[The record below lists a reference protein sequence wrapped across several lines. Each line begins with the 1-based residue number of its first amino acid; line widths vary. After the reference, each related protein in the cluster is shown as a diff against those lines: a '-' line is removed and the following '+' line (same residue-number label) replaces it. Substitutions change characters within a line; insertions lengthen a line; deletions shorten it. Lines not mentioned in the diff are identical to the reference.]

1 MANANS
7 ICACGNTIPPRTGRG
22 RPRVRCHVC
31 SPPKQVPKR
40 QPQQRTCQHC
50 EATFVGTAA
59 ARYCSS
65 LCKGR
70 AAYEKR
76 HRIPC
81 RICGLPTGW
90 LADAKDA
97 PESPKHDTCEPE
109 HGTPGRYARGCRCTD
124 CTLRVSNDHRGYMR
138 LRRALAPTHLQC
150 RAEGCERTRQNDGLC
165 GMHHRRKQKA
175 EGTWKPS
182 PSDAWDNPRR
192 IAGYK
197 RRKALT
203 RGHLTD
209 GERFTVHELIARDGR
224 DCGICGAA
232 IPNVAYPD
240 PQSPSIDHIVP
251 LSRGGEHTLNNARA
265 THLICNVRR
274 GNRDT
279 PSNTRSTT

>member
-40 QPQQRTCQHC
+40 QLQQRTCQHC

-76 HRIPC
+76 HR
-81 RICGLPTGW
+81 
-90 LADAKDA
+90 
-97 PESPKHDTCEPE
+97 
-109 HGTPGRYARGCRCTD
+109 TPGRYARGCRCTD
-124 CTLRVSNDHRGYMR
+124 CTRRVSNDHRGYMR
-138 LRRALAPTHLQC
+138 LRRALSPTHLQC

-203 RGHLTD
+203 RGNLTD

-265 THLICNVRR
+265 HLICNV
-274 GNRDT
+274 RDT